1 MVSVI
6 LYGCARNKRKK
17 HEKHEG
23 TIFWDSVQSKALYR
37 LRHFRRPPASKTSDV
52 TVAISK
58 DEKAPVFKV
67 ANYGIAGDL
76 YDVIPVM
83 IEEFGKVFAER

>member
-1 MVSVI
+1 M
-6 LYGCARNKRKK
+6 
-17 HEKHEG
+17 
-23 TIFWDSVQSKALYR
+23 
-37 LRHFRRPPASKTSDV
+37 RHFRRPPASKTSDV